1 MSYGHD
7 IPDVMIHSYQDQ
19 LADLGLDVTYAQVR
33 AVDDWAA
40 QWDRGQI
47 SLVKLCEKAGWW
59 PLPPD
64 AAGEPGEVVAYHLR
78 WGIDQAERTRP
89 DDPIACVTSLAHDIA
104 AVRLQ
109 LRHLGADL
117 RTALVAADRA
127 AEPDADGNP
136 PRGHREQLVR
146 AAEKG
151 ASRATVFKALAAAD
165 TLADA
170 EQALRPLWDSISGF
184 SLLIVGGDVTLRC
197 YISDPIAAH
206 NDSATLLDALKAAGL
221 RTGSDGPGTSQVEDL
236 AAGRNIT
243 ITRP

>member
-1 MSYGHD
+1 MSYDHD
-7 IPDVMIHSYQDQ
+7 IPDVMIDSYQDR
-19 LADLGLDVTYAQVR
+19 LAGLGLDVTYAQVR

-64 AAGEPGEVVAYHLR
+64 AVGEPGEVVGYHLR
-78 WGIDQAERTRP
+78 RGIDQAARTRP
-89 DDPIACVTSLAHDIA
+89 DDPIARVTSLAHDIA

-109 LRHLGADL
+109 LRTLGADL
-117 RTALVAADRA
+117 RNALVAADRA
-127 AEPDADGNP
+127 AEPDADGTP

-165 TLADA
+165 TQADA

-184 SLLIVGGDVTLRC
+184 SLLIVGGDVVLRC
-197 YISDPIAAH
+197 YVSDPIAAH
-206 NDSATLLDALKAAGL
+206 NDSATLLDALREAGL
-221 RTGSDGPGTSQVEDL
+221 RTGSDGPGTTQVEDL
-236 AAGRNIT
+236 AAGRDIT